1 MRGVGADEVDWLGLT
16 PGQGRRG
23 SRRGFGGDW
32 GLLGSGGGGGGE
44 EAAAQD
50 GENFHVDIYPTS
62 SGRGAN

>member
-1 MRGVGADEVDWLGLT
+1 MRGVGADEVDWLGLA
-16 PGQGRRG
+16 PGQ
-23 SRRGFGGDW
+23 SRRGFGGDR
-32 GLLGSGGGGGGE
+32 GLLGSGGGGGGGE